1 MLAAILCLIVI
12 ILAIIGFISETAQE
26 PDTPVYYIPS
36 STPSWHDNPVETVQI
51 QDGFYR
57 YYFFNLNQ
65 GNRMKIAIFTSGPAI
80 DLMIT
85 DAENF

>member
-1 MLAAILCLIVI
+1 
-12 ILAIIGFISETAQE
+12 
-26 PDTPVYYIPS
+26 
-36 STPSWHDNPVETVQI
+36 VQI

-65 GNRMKIAIFTSGPAI
+65 GNGMKIAIFTSGPAI
-80 DLMIT
+80 DLMIM